1 MQSAPLRGVSAGV
14 QASHMRCDEG
24 IECCPD
30 TREHTGPA
38 IVLGV
43 VHLRRD
49 NQDES
54 AATIRM
60 REIRFFFHRGRQKNG
75 PGFFFRDF
83 VPKKTKTIFS
93 WVSSF
98 GNETDALSSR
108 VFGDLVPE

>member
-83 VPKKTKTIFS
+83 VPKK
-93 WVSSF
+93 
-98 GNETDALSSR
+98 NEDVFFLR
-108 VFGDLVPE
+108 VLVRERNGYVFVFRDLVSG